1 MVNRDSNFAHRL
13 AESIQSPHSIPP
25 VVSHSHTD
33 MHLRFFPLVL
43 FNKRSTVASQ
53 FLDSAKQPKNDP
65 SH

>member
-33 MHLRFFPLVL
+33 MHLPFFSPSAF
-43 FNKRSTVASQ
+43 FNKSTVASQ